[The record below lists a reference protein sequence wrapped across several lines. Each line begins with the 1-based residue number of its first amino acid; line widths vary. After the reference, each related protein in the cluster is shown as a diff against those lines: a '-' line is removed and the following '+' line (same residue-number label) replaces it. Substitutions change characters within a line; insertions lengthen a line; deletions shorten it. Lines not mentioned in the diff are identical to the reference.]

1 MRRSTMTDDSL
12 QAQGRR
18 AGQPMRRTALACLA
32 FVLLAYAAAHWL
44 TRDFQVW
51 TAEGARRLEVALHPV
66 PAPYIA
72 MDGPGLQG
80 QTLQQVLS
88 DEHAVTIVDFMYTR
102 CITVCVA
109 LGSAFQQM
117 QTAIGRGRQE
127 APGTAPLRLMSIS
140 FDPAHDEPAVLARYA
155 ESLHADSRVW
165 RFARVARAADAQPLL
180 AHYQVTV
187 IADGLGGYEH
197 NAALLVVDTD
207 GRLVRVFEY
216 AEPNAALDYARFVAG
231 RRAPP

>member
-1 MRRSTMTDDSL
+1 
-12 QAQGRR
+12 
-18 AGQPMRRTALACLA
+18 MRRTSFACLA
-32 FVLLAYAAAHWL
+32 LVLLAYAAAHWL

-66 PAPYIA
+66 PAPRIA

-80 QTLQQVLS
+80 QTLQQVLL

-117 QTAIGRGRQE
+117 QTAIAQGGQ
-127 APGTAPLRLMSIS
+127 APGAAPLRLMSIS
-140 FDPAHDEPAVLARYA
+140 FDPAHDEPAVLARFA

-165 RFARVARAADAQPLL
+165 SFARVAHAADAQPLL
-180 AHYQVTV
+180 AYYQVTV
-187 IADGLGGYEH
+187 IADGMGGYEH

-216 AEPNAALDYARFVAG
+216 AELVAALDYARFLAG

>member
-1 MRRSTMTDDSL
+1 
-12 QAQGRR
+12 
-18 AGQPMRRTALACLA
+18 MRRTSLACLA

-66 PAPYIA
+66 PAPRIA

-80 QTLQQVLS
+80 KTLQQVLL

-102 CITVCVA
+102 CLTVCVA
-109 LGSAFQQM
+109 LGSTFQQM
-117 QTAIGRGRQE
+117 QTAIAQGSQ
-127 APGTAPLRLMSIS
+127 APGAAPLRLMSIS
-140 FDPAHDEPAVLARYA
+140 FDPAHDGPAVLARYA

-165 RFARVARAADAQPLL
+165 RFARVAHAADAQPLL
-180 AHYQVTV
+180 ADYQVTV

-216 AEPNAALDYARFVAG
+216 AELDAALDYARFLAE